1 MGRDAVSYSVQG
13 STAGKT
19 FGAFNA
25 LGAIAFSFGDA
36 MLPEIQ
42 VIFDASILRYR
53 VWLRNSFTW
62 CTFLFCHNHR
72 QCNRHYIN

>member
-1 MGRDAVSYSVQG
+1 MFQLDICVCFAGKEMGRDAVSYSVQG

-42 VIFDASILRYR
+42 VIF
-53 VWLRNSFTW
+53 
-62 CTFLFCHNHR
+62 
-72 QCNRHYIN
+72 